1 MNNIK
6 IYEHPNV
13 EFTNL
18 IFAFSGWSDANGT
31 ATKAVQFLI
40 EKTKAKKFAEIH
52 AENFYDFSIVRP
64 NMKFDKSNNRIL
76 EWPKNEFYYST
87 DESTKG
93 LMFFLGVEPNL
104 KWKTFSS
111 SISTFCSDFKIKM
124 MISLGALL
132 DSVPHTRPIKISGRF
147 SNQHLKD
154 RMEWLG
160 VKDSQYEGPTG
171 INTVLMQE
179 SIEKNG
185 QHVSLW
191 GHTPHYVTSST
202 NPNVTLA
209 LLNRVMHLAEFELD
223 VQKFIDEGNRFVDR
237 VNGAIEIQGE
247 IKSYVQKL
255 EQAYDLD
262 FRTTTDI
269 PSSETMIEELEKFL
283 NNQMP
288 NNE

>member
-185 QHVSLW
+185 QHISLW

-288 NNE
+288 KNE

>member
-111 SISTFCSDFKIKM
+111 SISTFCSDFEIKM

-185 QHVSLW
+185 QHISLW

-223 VQKFIDEGNRFVDR
+223 VQQFIDEGNRFVDR

>member
-288 NNE
+288 KNE

>member
-111 SISTFCSDFKIKM
+111 SISTFCSDFEIKM

-223 VQKFIDEGNRFVDR
+223 VQQFIDEGNRFVDR

>member
-1 MNNIK
+1 
-6 IYEHPNV
+6 
-13 EFTNL
+13 
-18 IFAFSGWSDANGT
+18 
-31 ATKAVQFLI
+31 
-40 EKTKAKKFAEIH
+40 
-52 AENFYDFSIVRP
+52 
-64 NMKFDKSNNRIL
+64 MKFDKSNNRIL

-223 VQKFIDEGNRFVDR
+223 VQQFIDEGNRFVDR

-288 NNE
+288 KNE

>member
-1 MNNIK
+1 MTDIE
-6 IYEHPNV
+6 IYEHPDGD
-13 EFTNL
+13 FSNL

-40 EKTKAKKFAEIH
+40 DKTKAKKFAEISP
-52 AENFYDFSIVRP
+52 ENFYDFSLVRP
-64 NMKFDKSNNRIL
+64 NMKFDNFGKRIL

-93 LMFFLGVEPNL
+93 LMFFVGAEPNL

-111 SISTFCSDFKIKM
+111 LISEFCTDFKINM

-132 DSVPHTRPIKISGRF
+132 DSVPHTRPIKVSGRF
-147 SNQHLKD
+147 SNNQLKD

-179 SIEKNG
+179 SIEKDV

-209 LLNRVMHLAEFELD
+209 LLNRAMNLGEFEVD
-223 VQKFIDEGNRFVDR
+223 VQRFVDEGDRFINR
-237 VNGAIEIQGE
+237 VNGAVEIQGE

-262 FRTTTDI
+262 VGTNADI

-288 NNE
+288 KNE

>member
-1 MNNIK
+1 
-6 IYEHPNV
+6 
-13 EFTNL
+13 
-18 IFAFSGWSDANGT
+18 
-31 ATKAVQFLI
+31 
-40 EKTKAKKFAEIH
+40 
-52 AENFYDFSIVRP
+52 
-64 NMKFDKSNNRIL
+64 
-76 EWPKNEFYYST
+76 
-87 DESTKG
+87 
-93 LMFFLGVEPNL
+93 MFFLGVEPNL

-111 SISTFCSDFKIKM
+111 SISTFCSDFEIKM

-185 QHVSLW
+185 QHISLW

-288 NNE
+288 KNE

>member
-64 NMKFDKSNNRIL
+64 NMNRIL

-185 QHVSLW
+185 QHISLW

>member
-1 MNNIK
+1 MANIE
-6 IYEHPNV
+6 IYEYPDV
-13 EFTNL
+13 DFTNM

-40 EKTKAKKFAEIH
+40 DKTKAKKFAQIEP
-52 AENFYDFSIVRP
+52 EDFYDFSIVRP
-64 NMKFDKSNNRIL
+64 NMKFDDLGKRML
-76 EWPKNEFYYST
+76 EWPKNEFYYAT
-87 DESTKG
+87 EESYKG

-104 KWKTFSS
+104 KWMTFSAL
-111 SISTFCSDFKIKM
+111 ISQFCSDFKIKM

-147 SNQHLKD
+147 SNQNLKE

-160 VKDSQYEGPTG
+160 VKDSKYEGPTG
-171 INTVLMQE
+171 IHTVLMEE
-179 SIEKNG
+179 SIKQNV

-209 LLNRVMHLAEFELD
+209 LLNRVMNLGEFELD
-223 VQKFIDEGNRFVDR
+223 VQQFSDEGNRFINR
-237 VNGAIEIQGE
+237 VNGAVEIQGE

-255 EQAYDLD
+255 EQVYDLD
-262 FRTTTDI
+262 TGTTSDI

-283 NNQMP
+283 RNQMAKDD
-288 NNE
+288 

>member
-223 VQKFIDEGNRFVDR
+223 VQQFIDEGNRFVDR

>member
-111 SISTFCSDFKIKM
+111 SISTFCSDFEIKM

-185 QHVSLW
+185 QHISLW

-223 VQKFIDEGNRFVDR
+223 VQQFIDKGNRFVDR

-288 NNE
+288 KNE

>member
-185 QHVSLW
+185 QHISLW

-223 VQKFIDEGNRFVDR
+223 VQQFIDEGNRFVDR

-288 NNE
+288 KNE

>member
-64 NMKFDKSNNRIL
+64 NMKFDKSNNRIH

-185 QHVSLW
+185 QHISLW

>member
-1 MNNIK
+1 MSDIE
-6 IYEHPNV
+6 IYERPDV
-13 EFTNL
+13 DFTNL

-31 ATKAVQFLI
+31 ATKAVQYLI
-40 EKTKAKKFAEIH
+40 DKTKAKRFAEIQS
-52 AENFYDFSIVRP
+52 EDFYDFSLVRP
-64 NMKFDKSNNRIL
+64 TMKFNESGNRIL

-87 DESTKG
+87 AESTRG

-104 KWKTFSS
+104 KWKTFTSL
-111 SISTFCSDFKIKM
+111 ISGFCSDFKIKT

-147 SNQHLKD
+147 SNVILQQ

-160 VKDSQYEGPTG
+160 VKDSKYEGPTG
-171 INTVLMQE
+171 IHTVLME
-179 SIEKNG
+179 DSIKRNLE
-185 QHVSLW
+185 HVSLW

-209 LLNRVMHLAEFELD
+209 LLNKVMDLGEFEID
-223 VQKFIDEGNRFVDR
+223 VHQFIDDGERFINR

-255 EQAYDLD
+255 EQSYDLD
-262 FRTTTDI
+262 IGNTSEI

-283 NNQMP
+283 NNQLP
-288 NNE
+288 KSE

>member
-154 RMEWLG
+154 RMEWVGL
-160 VKDSQYEGPTG
+160 KDSQYEGPTG

-185 QHVSLW
+185 QHISLW

-288 NNE
+288 KNE

>member
-111 SISTFCSDFKIKM
+111 SISTFCSDFEIKM

-185 QHVSLW
+185 QHISLW